1 MAFANRSRALLAGT
15 CLAFGLVAA
24 PSVSAQDYLIGEIIK
39 TPYNFCP
46 RGMLAAS
53 GQILS
58 IAQNT
63 ALFSLLGTTYGGN
76 GQTTFALP
84 DMRGRYSMKD
94 GTGPGLSPRT
104 QGERGG
110 TETTTL
116 TLSQMPLHA
125 HTGVIRTTS
134 AAGDSRRSFRAI
146 FATTPAN
153 AYVQGTD
160 PYSQLMNRET
170 MIVRPTGNAQPFNNV
185 PPYLAIQYCIVT
197 EGIFPAR
204 S

>member
-24 PSVSAQDYLIGEIIK
+24 PSVSAQDYRIGEIIK
-39 TPYNFCP
+39 TSFTFCP
-46 RGMLAAS
+46 RGTLSAS

-134 AAGDSRRSFRAI
+134 AAGDSRVPSVRSLRPRPRTPMFRAPI
-146 FATTPAN
+146 PIRN
-153 AYVQGTD
+153 
-160 PYSQLMNRET
+160 
-170 MIVRPTGNAQPFNNV
+170 
-185 PPYLAIQYCIVT
+185 
-197 EGIFPAR
+197 
-204 S
+204 